1 MPSHKDGRKIGRRA
15 FVETAAFS
23 LPMLNVNVH
32 EGQPTAENNLRA
44 AEPALRP
51 VKLAGLSLT
60 ELKQKYRNEL
70 FGVLVPF
77 WDKHGIDHERGG
89 FMCALDHNGT
99 RLNTDKFLWFQGR
112 GIWVYAYLY
121 THFGRD
127 SRHLEVA
134 RQTKDFALRHF
145 RDESGDW
152 AQLVSREGKILRP
165 PKRDASGA
173 LYMAE
178 GLHAYAQATGDDEAW
193 QIAIE
198 TIRKQFRE
206 TVHSPG
212 DDFSDKT
219 FRQGFWFLNVLIAT
233 QILRHTRQPEIVE
246 IADRS
251 IEAIIKHH
259 YNPDTGLN
267 NEVLNR
273 DFSRPLSESTKTIIG
288 HSIEALWMVREEA
301 VRRGD
306 QQLINTCEKRLRRHL
321 DVGWDRVYGGLVH
334 AININQ
340 TGYVWPPER
349 PVGTDLDFRFVGE
362 YHYMKTLWSLCEVTL
377 ACLKA
382 LEHRGSEWAARYFEM
397 AQEFIDTKLSMR
409 NHGYLSQ
416 LLFTDRKATYQPH
429 SSRQENYHNFRSLMF
444 NMQALDRMARR

>member
-1 MPSHKDGRKIGRRA
+1 MLKHDGGRKMGRRA
-15 FVETAAFS
+15 FVETAAFGI
-23 LPMLNVNVH
+23 PMLTFN
-32 EGQPTAENNLRA
+32 EGRSVSDKNLRA
-44 AEPALRP
+44 AKPMFIP

-70 FGVLVPF
+70 FGRLIPF
-77 WDKHGIDHERGG
+77 WDKNGIDHEHGG
-89 FMCALDHNGT
+89 FMCALDHDGA
-99 RLNTDKFLWFQGR
+99 RVNTDKFLWFQGR
-112 GIWVYAYLY
+112 GIWVYTYLY

-127 SRHLEVA
+127 SCYLEVA
-134 RQTKDFALRHF
+134 RKTKNFALKYF
-145 RDESGDW
+145 RNESGEW
-152 AQLVSREGKILRP
+152 AQLVSREGKILQP

-193 QIAIE
+193 RIAIE
-198 TIRKQFRE
+198 TIRRQFRE
-206 TVHSPG
+206 TVQSPG
-212 DDFSDKT
+212 DDSADKT
-219 FRQGFWFLNVLIAT
+219 FRQGFWFLNLLNAT
-233 QILRHTRQPEIVE
+233 QILRHTRHPEIIE

-273 DFSRPLSESTKTIIG
+273 DLRISQPESTKTIIG
-288 HSIEALWMVREEA
+288 HSIEALWMVMEEA

-321 DVGWDRVYGGLVH
+321 EVGWDRVYGGLIH
-334 AININQ
+334 AINVNQ
-340 TGYVWPPER
+340 SEYTWPPER

-362 YHYMKTLWSLCEVTL
+362 YHYMKTLWSLYEVLL
-377 ACLKA
+377 ACLKV
-382 LEHRGSEWAARYFEM
+382 LEHHGGEWAVRYFDM
-397 AQEFIDTKLSMR
+397 AQEFIDTKLSLKKY
-409 NHGYLSQ
+409 GYPLH
-416 LLFTDRKATYQPH
+416 LLFTDRKATYQSH

-444 NMQALDRMARR
+444 NLQALERMTLR